1 MNPTEIP
8 VDRVAACKVGL
19 VADTHSAQS
28 DGSDLPDAV
37 LAALR
42 GVDLIVHLG
51 DMGAVGVLDRF
62 ARVAPVLATRG
73 HHAVGDDPRIASHAR
88 VVEACG
94 YSVGALFDL
103 ARAHESI
110 RVLDTIELPPGPL
123 DPLLE
128 ALFGRRVDV
137 VAFAAT
143 HRPLLLRKD
152 GVLFVN
158 PGSPN
163 LPAAGPGTV
172 AIIELGHPEPRAE
185 IRQIEANH
193 PPAAILDSRFDD
205 ARA

>member
-1 MNPTEIP
+1 
-8 VDRVAACKVGL
+8 
-19 VADTHSAQS
+19 
-28 DGSDLPDAV
+28 
-37 LAALR
+37 
-42 GVDLIVHLG
+42 
-51 DMGAVGVLDRF
+51 
-62 ARVAPVLATRG
+62 
-73 HHAVGDDPRIASHAR
+73 
-88 VVEACG
+88 
-94 YSVGALFDL
+94 VGALFDL

>member
-1 MNPTEIP
+1 MLR
-8 VDRVAACKVGL
+8 DVAIRIL
-19 VADTHSAQS
+19 SQ
-28 DGSDLPDAV
+28 
-37 LAALR
+37 
-42 GVDLIVHLG
+42 
-51 DMGAVGVLDRF
+51 
-62 ARVAPVLATRG
+62 ARAICDRG
-73 HHAVGDDPRIASHAR
+73 HGSQRSASWKP
-88 VVEACG
+88 EACG
-94 YSVGALFDL
+94 YSVG
-103 ARAHESI
+103 
-110 RVLDTIELPPGPL
+110 
-123 DPLLE
+123 

-172 AIIELGHPEPRAE
+172 AISDLGHPEPRAE
-185 IRQIEANH
+185 IRQIEGNH